1 MKTLTIEQME
11 NVTAGNLKRS
21 LTCASQVAGGMS
33 ALVTIAA
40 IGSFALGPIGWFAFG
55 LGALSFV
62 ASAIADP
69 YACDT

>member
-11 NVTAGNLKRS
+11 NVLAGGLRKA
-21 LTCASQVAGGMS
+21 LTCVSQVAGGIGV
-33 ALVTIAA
+33 LTTIAA

-55 LGALSFV
+55 LGALSLA

-69 YACDT
+69 YACD

>member
-1 MKTLTIEQME
+1 MKTLNFEQME
-11 NVTAGNLKRS
+11 RINGGMEALA
-21 LTCASQVAGGMS
+21 CISQVAGGMS

-62 ASAIADP
+62 ASAFADP
-69 YACDT
+69 YACET